1 MQAREGAGAHRSAGK
16 GGWGGRRA
24 VAGAGEGYVWQF
36 DAQLHEILGDD
47 VAATEK
53 ERVQSM

>member
-1 MQAREGAGAHRSAGK
+1 
-16 GGWGGRRA
+16 
-24 VAGAGEGYVWQF
+24 VWQF